1 MKVLIIDDEPNVR
14 EGLKI
19 IVPWEKHGFT
29 VCGDAV
35 DGIDGLQKIIL
46 LEPDLVL
53 IDIRMPGMMG
63 IAVIEEAQKRGFKGK
78 FIITTG
84 YSEFEYAKKAISL
97 GVSSY
102 VLKPIDEDELIL
114 EVDKLA
120 KEIHDEK
127 EIKGKVSLGESFL
140 HSQVLLKALTTNP
153 QELGDV
159 SPEQYTQLEIKY
171 GQYYLAILDI
181 EVPLSRR
188 ADIVEKITAYVSTY
202 EGIELVQINNE
213 IVFIMTEGK
222 IEVQKEALVNLHNK
236 LMSRYQVK
244 NTVAFSGEIMGFE
257 SMPAAYKRLKA
268 LIEKHF
274 LLPQKLIWEE
284 EEVEKTEEVIHID
297 AESISA
303 QLYSLLQVGD
313 KERLKEEL
321 KSIKETLVASR
332 VNVHRTMGLLINIL
346 IKCLDHIRHQYAQY
360 EISVPNGDLIIEEI
374 YKCVDIDEVI
384 AYMEKEL
391 ISLSEQIE
399 REAPENTMDKI
410 LYYIRTNYNKELRL
424 ELLAELFNYNS
435 AYLGKSFKNYTGES
449 FNVYIDKLRINKAK
463 ELLLNKD
470 MRVYQ
475 ISKQVGYKHID
486 YFHSKFKKYVGLS
499 PLEYRKSKG
508 ETGADEEI

>member
-14 EGLKI
+14 EGLKV

-120 KEIHDEK
+120 KEIDNEK
-127 EIKGKVSLGESFL
+127 DIKGKASLGESFL
-140 HSQVLLKALTTNP
+140 HNQILIKALTTNP
-153 QELGDV
+153 QDLGDV
-159 SPEQYTQLEIKY
+159 SPDQYTQLQLKY
-171 GQYYLAILDI
+171 NQYHLAVLDI
-181 EVPLSRR
+181 EVSLNRR
-188 ADIVEKITAYVSTY
+188 ADIIEKIIAYIGTY
-202 EGIELVQINNE
+202 EGIEAIEMNNE
-213 IVFIMTEGK
+213 IVFIMTGDK
-222 IEVQKEALVNLHNK
+222 IEGQKEALANLHNK
-236 LMSRYQVK
+236 LISRYKVK
-244 NTVAFSGEIMGFE
+244 STIAFGREVLGFE
-257 SMPAAYKRLKA
+257 EMPDAYKKLKS
-268 LIEKHF
+268 LMEKHF

-284 EEVEKTEEVIHID
+284 EEEERTEETIQID
-297 AESISA
+297 ATSIST

-313 KERLKEEL
+313 AERLKEEL
-321 KSIKETLVASR
+321 KNIKEALVASR
-332 VNVHRTMGLLINIL
+332 VNMHRTMGLLINIL

-360 EISVPNGDLIIEEI
+360 EISVPDGDLVIEEI
-374 YKCVDIDEVI
+374 YKCADIDEVI

-391 ISLSEQIE
+391 VSLGEQIE

-410 LYYIRTNYNKELRL
+410 LYYIRNNYNKELRL

-463 ELLLNKD
+463 ELLLKKD

-508 ETGADEEI
+508 RQE